1 MWRRQVPRN
10 DWLALAVR
18 LRELSARTVCL
29 VSWKFKLFPMLVG
42 KLREWY
48 RDGNLFG
55 VPSQQSDA
63 VKLTNVLYRLQRR
76 EVPAL

>member
-1 MWRRQVPRN
+1 
-10 DWLALAVR
+10 
-18 LRELSARTVCL
+18 
-29 VSWKFKLFPMLVG
+29 MLVG